1 MAVKYE
7 ILLLEP
13 TSLITRSFLSAQHFG
28 VFYLIFNKTDESV
41 SQNLSEKVANERL
54 FERGCLKYQGQKN
67 DEFYFCFSLNR

>member
-41 SQNLSEKVANERL
+41 SQNSSEKVANERL
-54 FERGCLKYQGQKN
+54 FE
-67 DEFYFCFSLNR
+67 